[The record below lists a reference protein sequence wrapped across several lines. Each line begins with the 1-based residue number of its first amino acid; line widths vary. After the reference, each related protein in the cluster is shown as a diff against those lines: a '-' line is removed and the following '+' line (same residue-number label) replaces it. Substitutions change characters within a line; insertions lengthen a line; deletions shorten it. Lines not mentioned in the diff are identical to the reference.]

1 MNGANGHHAAELV
14 DMEGHSIAGEVN
26 LRKLATQSV
35 TALENSERR
44 EIVLLRFV
52 AKMT

>member
-35 TALENSERR
+35 TALENSERT
-44 EIVLLRFV
+44 EIVQSLFV
-52 AKMT
+52 VKTT